1 MNKQAFFNEEVEKI
15 NQIKENLRNLSW
27 EEVENN
33 KEIIRTTLANDLEIN
48 IASMLLAERVLML
61 SQLFKN
67 YQIIPQNVATK
78 ILEIFINTNLQTGL
92 EKFKTDINLIC
103 PGLELINSE
112 QLSTLQTDCVG
123 LVNGLKNMKK
133 IALIKI
139 AEEIFLDINV
149 IKTLPKNKIN
159 FYVLKINDLSMAIQT
174 MIIKFQDPAKEQID
188 EIGSILKTLG
198 RSNFEVD
205 SLTQKQNYLV
215 LIDIFQKTKEA
226 LNVIQYANKYNIIE
240 QLNNVEN
247 IAAILEKIKS
257 K

>member
-1 MNKQAFFNEEVEKI
+1 
-15 NQIKENLRNLSW
+15 
-27 EEVENN
+27 
-33 KEIIRTTLANDLEIN
+33 
-48 IASMLLAERVLML
+48 
-61 SQLFKN
+61 
-67 YQIIPQNVATK
+67 
-78 ILEIFINTNLQTGL
+78 
-92 EKFKTDINLIC
+92 
-103 PGLELINSE
+103 
-112 QLSTLQTDCVG
+112 
-123 LVNGLKNMKK
+123 
-133 IALIKI
+133 
-139 AEEIFLDINV
+139 
-149 IKTLPKNKIN
+149 
-159 FYVLKINDLSMAIQT
+159 MAIQT